1 MSELLAFVIA
11 GVASGAT
18 YGLLGLGLV
27 LVNKASGI
35 LNLAHGEIGVFA
47 TMIAASLAFSFDLP
61 WIVAVPGAIVTGGAL
76 SVTTRMSVLRKR
88 STGLLPPLVGTL
100 GVVLALIVIEFLA
113 FAEPVRTFE
122 SPFTGR
128 GFELVGV
135 VITPTRAIV
144 VITAAVVCGA
154 LWLFLER
161 TDVGLKIRATGS
173 DSDAARIIGL
183 RPARIET
190 VTWMVAGCL
199 AGLAG
204 VLLGWLNVTISPAF
218 LTLVLPKVLT
228 AVILGGVLSLPGAVV
243 GGVTVGIAESVTR
256 LYLGEVPGAPEFV
269 VFAILLLTLLLRPQG
284 LFGQRDRSLATEQ
297 SSGTLVRLPPMIW
310 SRERPR
316 RLSPGVVVAVG
327 AGVAVAI
334 WQLEG
339 ITAFKLALV
348 PLYVMVAWSLSTLVV
363 TTGQVSLAHV
373 GLMGLGAFM
382 TGVAGATWAF
392 PAGLSVL
399 VGGLCCALVSL
410 VLGSVA
416 LRVRGLNLAVL
427 TLAFAVVLE
436 DFVFPRPAFS
446 GGGAGLSLTRPE
458 LGFVDLSDDRWMLAT
473 CAIAAAVMWN
483 ADRLLLRSPLGR
495 AMLAV
500 RDNEVAT
507 AARGLE
513 PSPIKI
519 LAFTISGFWVGIA
532 GGLFAYRNGQVVSS
546 AFPFLLSLSLVLY
559 VVLGGVGIRWSVAVV
574 TGVFVYM
581 NEGTSASGTDLV
593 SDLFLLGGALFVV
606 LSIGRYPQGLGGRL
620 RELASSV
627 QDRFGREVRTMGADR
642 SADDAVGSNGIAATA
657 TAATAPT
664 DESAETVGSRS

>member
-11 GVASGAT
+11 GIASGAT

-47 TMIAASLAFSFDLP
+47 TMVAASLALSFDMP
-61 WIVAVPGAIVTGGAL
+61 WVVAVLGAVAAGAAL
-76 SVTTRMSVLRKR
+76 SVTTKVTVLRSR

-100 GVVLALIVIEFLA
+100 GVVLALIVVEFLL

-122 SPFTGR
+122 SPFRGR
-128 GFELVGV
+128 GFELAGV
-135 VITPTRAIV
+135 VITPTRAV
-144 VITAAVVCGA
+144 VVATAAVVCVC
-154 LWLFLER
+154 LWAFLER
-161 TDVGLKIRATGS
+161 TDIGLKIRATGS

-190 VTWMVAGCL
+190 VTWLVAGCL

-243 GGVTVGIAESVTR
+243 GGVAVGVAESVSR
-256 LYLGEVPGAPEFV
+256 LYLGDVPGAPELV
-269 VFAILLLTLLLRPQG
+269 VFSVLLLTLLLRPQG
-284 LFGQRDRSLATEQ
+284 LFGRGDRSLATEQ
-297 SSGTLVRLPPMIW
+297 SSGTLVRLPPMIRTHTGGPW
-310 SRERPR
+310 PRPTIV
-316 RLSPGVVVAVG
+316 LLVAAVG
-327 AGVAVAI
+327 GVWI

-339 ITAFKLALV
+339 ITAFRFALV
-348 PLYVMVAWSLSTLVV
+348 PLFVMVAWSLSTLVV

-382 TGVAGATWAF
+382 TGVAGATWAL
-392 PAGLSVL
+392 PAVPAVL
-399 VGGLCCALVSL
+399 VGGGAAALASL

-427 TLAFAVVLE
+427 TLAFAVLLE

-446 GGGAGLSLTRPE
+446 GGGAGLSLRRPE
-458 LGFVDLSDDRWMLAT
+458 LGFVDLSDDRWMLAV
-473 CAIAAAVMWN
+473 CAAALAAMWF
-483 ADRLLLRSPLGR
+483 ADRLVLRSPLGR

-500 RDNEVAT
+500 RDNEVA
-507 AARGLE
+507 ASARGIE
-513 PSPIKI
+513 PSPIKV

-532 GGLFAYRNGQVVSS
+532 GGLFAYRGGQIVSS

-559 VVLGGVGIRWSVAVV
+559 VVLGGIGIRWSVAGI
-574 TGVFVYM
+574 TGLFVYM
-581 NEGTSASGTDLV
+581 NEGTGASGTDLV

-606 LSIGRYPQGLGGRL
+606 LSIGQYPQGVGGRL
-620 RELASSV
+620 REVWVSVRARPQASA
-627 QDRFGREVRTMGADR
+627 RRREGVAPEQ
-642 SADDAVGSNGIAATA
+642 VEVAT
-657 TAATAPT
+657 
-664 DESAETVGSRS
+664 